1 AVAAGTAPIAAI
13 VAAPGSFASRGRAGG
28 GSGGGDGGD
37 GGGGSLL
44 GVTGSGGGG
53 DNDAADP
60 EQQKQ
65 QDEWQQQQQR
75 HQQQQQTQ
83 QGSDPQPQHHHQ
95 QQQQRQ
101 KPISTTAIT
110 VSSSADEASTGDPSA
125 TTAETAVTAPR
136 VQVESPGGESSADH
150 ANFNPNAYG
159 NPSAIHAY
167 ASANGGGDGAN
178 ASGANSA
185 GGAGDARGAGGA
197 GGESWGSQRFYTVTG
212 EGDYCAGESHWTWSF
227 LCAAAEAK
235 ALNRT
240 LIIPMARC
248 LDARH
253 TLSHLTEEKPMV
265 LYYAMDHWPRMQ
277 PIMLDLQ
284 FELSIGPLNVT
295 ILRERHNMSVRVF
308 EARAPTSRLE
318 SEDARSATL
327 IMRRALFAYQMCDER
342 RARRLVRNYNL
353 IQRPM
358 YLRRLAEAIRRS
370 IGGEYDA
377 VHVRRGDKLNRYWWP
392 HVDRDTRPDACVRG
406 KRGSGERSGSVGG
419 RNISPK
425 LIKLGRHVYIASNER
440 TPGFFSPLASL
451 YKIHVLSDYRHLWA
465 PGSDWYNACWE
476 LMQRQRVS
484 FRETGPVF
492 DAQMQWIV
500 DQLIL
505 SQARKRVETFPD
517 LTNDKKHASLR

>member
-1 AVAAGTAPIAAI
+1 MLALCREHRLEHRTKHIALRYFLARELQQRGQLRLTYVASEANTADIFTKALAPGDHQRFCTLLACFALLDWSCDPLFSPTLPMGYLDAEGAENAVGAVAAGTAPIAAI

-265 LYYAMDHWPRMQ
+265 LYYAMDHWPRY
-277 PIMLDLQ
+277 DR
-284 FELSIGPLNVT
+284 LS
-295 ILRERHNMSVRVF
+295 HS
-308 EARAPTSRLE
+308 
-318 SEDARSATL
+318 
-327 IMRRALFAYQMCDER
+327 
-342 RARRLVRNYNL
+342 
-353 IQRPM
+353 
-358 YLRRLAEAIRRS
+358 S
-370 IGGEYDA
+370 ISCLLCG
-377 VHVRRGDKLNRYWWP
+377 
-392 HVDRDTRPDACVRG
+392 
-406 KRGSGERSGSVGG
+406 
-419 RNISPK
+419 
-425 LIKLGRHVYIASNER
+425 
-440 TPGFFSPLASL
+440 
-451 YKIHVLSDYRHLWA
+451 
-465 PGSDWYNACWE
+465 
-476 LMQRQRVS
+476 
-484 FRETGPVF
+484 
-492 DAQMQWIV
+492 
-500 DQLIL
+500 
-505 SQARKRVETFPD
+505 
-517 LTNDKKHASLR
+517 

>member
-1 AVAAGTAPIAAI
+1 M
-13 VAAPGSFASRGRAGG
+13 
-28 GSGGGDGGD
+28 
-37 GGGGSLL
+37 
-44 GVTGSGGGG
+44 
-53 DNDAADP
+53 
-60 EQQKQ
+60 
-65 QDEWQQQQQR
+65 
-75 HQQQQQTQ
+75 
-83 QGSDPQPQHHHQ
+83 
-95 QQQQRQ
+95 
-101 KPISTTAIT
+101 
-110 VSSSADEASTGDPSA
+110 
-125 TTAETAVTAPR
+125 
-136 VQVESPGGESSADH
+136 
-150 ANFNPNAYG
+150 
-159 NPSAIHAY
+159 
-167 ASANGGGDGAN
+167 
-178 ASGANSA
+178 
-185 GGAGDARGAGGA
+185 
-197 GGESWGSQRFYTVTG
+197 VTG

-284 FELSIGPLNVT
+284 FELKIGPLNVT
-295 ILRERHNMSVRVF
+295 ILRERYNMSVRVF
-308 EARAPTSRLE
+308 EAKAPTSRLE
-318 SEDARSATL
+318 SEDARNATL
-327 IMRRALFAYQMCDER
+327 IMRRALFAYQMCDEHR
-342 RARRLVRNYNL
+342 SEKRLVRNYNL

-370 IGGEYDA
+370 IGGDYDA
-377 VHVRRGDKLNRYWWP
+377 VHVRRGDKLNRYYWP
-392 HVDRDTRPDACVRG
+392 HVDRDTRPDALL
-406 KRGSGERSGSVGG
+406 KKL
-419 RNISPK
+419 PK
-425 LIKLGRHVYIASNER
+425 FIKPGRHVYIASNER